1 MSNADSPLPG
11 NITFPGYNST
21 GVLYI
26 SIYFHTGTLT
36 DEMEL
41 IPVANNSNI
50 DQGPEI
56 GHTGH
61 YLGGV
66 IGGPIGGAV
75 GLALIVF
82 VWLIFEKR
90 RHNPSRNS
98 TPPSEGSQDSIL
110 ERGRDDP
117 DLECNSPPSNDSQNT
132 VGKHKK
138 RRGEETPHR
147 YWGDL

>member
-1 MSNADSPLPG
+1 MSNTDSPLPG

-21 GVLYI
+21 GTDRICALLPKRAAN
-26 SIYFHTGTLT
+26 TAELT
-36 DEMEL
+36 
-41 IPVANNSNI
+41 PVANISNI

-61 YLGGV
+61 YLAGV

-75 GLALIVF
+75 GLALIVL
-82 VWLIFEKR
+82 VWLIFEKS
-90 RHNPSRNS
+90 RHDPTRKS
-98 TPPSEGSQDSIL
+98 TPPSESSQDSIL
-110 ERGRDDP
+110 QRDRHDR
-117 DLECNSPPSNDSQNT
+117 DLESNNPPSNGSKST

-138 RRGEETPHR
+138 RRIEETPHR